1 MNESI
6 IWVAG
11 EALIDLVPIGDS
23 RVPIVGGGP
32 ANTAKALARLGI
44 NTSFIGGISSDEHGE
59 SIAKELDSVD
69 LSKAL
74 RSDLPTALAIVSLNE
89 SGSASYE
96 FKLEG
101 TATFD
106 FSRDWLPQG
115 KPEVLHIGT
124 LATLIEPGASE
135 LFEWASGHDVPTVFD
150 PNIRPSVLGD
160 RVKYRSAVERWF
172 GISDV
177 IKLSDEDL
185 KWLGYSGVEGLFE
198 FGVKLVVV
206 TRGSEGISGY
216 TSAGEVSVPGVPVEV
231 VDTVGAGDTVGAVI
245 VEGILRFGLEEVV
258 NEKLFSVLS
267 RAAKAASI
275 TCSRAGANP
284 PTLEELG

>member
-1 MNESI
+1 MNEST

-32 ANTAKALARLGI
+32 ANTAKALAKLGI
-44 NTSFIGGISSDEHGE
+44 NTSFIGGISSDDYGE
-59 SIAKELDSVD
+59 AIVKELVSVD
-69 LSKAL
+69 LSKAH
-74 RSDLPTALAIVSLNE
+74 RSLLPTALAIVTLIE

-101 TATFD
+101 TATFN
-106 FSRDWLPQG
+106 FSREWLPQG
-115 KPEVLHIGT
+115 KPDVLHIGT

-135 LFEWASGHDVPTVFD
+135 LFEWASGLNVPIVFD

-160 RVKYRSAVERWF
+160 REKYRSVVERWI

-177 IKLSDEDL
+177 IKMSDEDL
-185 KWLGYSGVEGLFE
+185 KWLGYSSVEGLFD
-198 FGVKLVVV
+198 FGAKLVVV
-206 TRGSEGISGY
+206 TRGSEGIIGY
-216 TSAGEVSVPGVPVEV
+216 TSAGEVSVPGVTVEV

-245 VEGILRFGLEEVV
+245 VEGIVRFGLEELV

-284 PTLEELG
+284 PSLDELG

>member
-11 EALIDLVPIGDS
+11 EALIDLVPVGDS

-44 NTSFIGGISSDEHGE
+44 GTLFIGGISSDEHGE

-74 RSDLPTALAIVSLNE
+74 RSDLPTALAIVTLNE

-101 TATFD
+101 TATFN
-106 FSRDWLPQG
+106 FSREWLPQG
-115 KPEVLHIGT
+115 EPDVLHVGT

-135 LFEWASGHDVPTVFD
+135 LFEWASRLNVPIVFD

-172 GISDV
+172 EISDV
-177 IKLSDEDL
+177 IKMSDDDL
-185 KWLGYSGVEGLFE
+185 KWLGYSAVEGLFD
-198 FGVKLVVV
+198 FGAKLVVV

-216 TSAGEVSVPGVPVEV
+216 TPTGEVSVPGVTVEV

-245 VEGILRFGLEEVV
+245 VEGIVRFGLGEMV

>member
-11 EALIDLVPIGDS
+11 EALIDLVPVGDT

-44 NTSFIGGISSDEHGE
+44 GTLFIGGISSDEHGE

-74 RSDLPTALAIVSLNE
+74 RSDLPTALAIVTLNE

-101 TATFD
+101 TATFN
-106 FSRDWLPQG
+106 FSREWLPQG
-115 KPEVLHIGT
+115 EPDVLHVGT

-135 LFEWASGHDVPTVFD
+135 LFEWASRLNVPIVFD

-172 GISDV
+172 AISDV
-177 IKLSDEDL
+177 IKMSDEDL
-185 KWLGYSGVEGLFE
+185 KWLGYSGVEGLLD
-198 FGVKLVVV
+198 FGAKLVVV

-216 TSAGEVSVPGVPVEV
+216 TPTGEVSVPGVTVEV

-245 VEGILRFGLEEVV
+245 VEGIVRFGLGEMV